1 MEKLFDAA
9 VIGGGIGGFGVAAQL
24 QMKGLK
30 TILVDEHSRIGGR
43 AATLEYGEGWLIDMG
58 HHCVNLAE
66 KSQINEL
73 VQLVGKQILWAKP
86 IVGIQI
92 YRKGQWKNF
101 MEAFDLDRSDL
112 EEYEIIRK
120 KIKNMSNE
128 EIESLDDTS
137 FSDWL
142 LEHTES
148 ENLLELYKTV
158 GMGYTTIPDAESQAA
173 SEVIWLHR
181 ENMEKIGEFI
191 ERPAGVPIGGSIN
204 LVKPLA
210 EAFTENGGTMKT
222 KTRAKEVFI
231 KDQKV
236 VGLSIKE
243 KGEEEY
249 TIKTNLVVCAVPINR
264 LPQILFTKENISQ
277 LESNWVKRME
287 SIKDQVSASI
297 GYIAGLSKPLYSET
311 SFKCTLELPSAKTAF
326 QVFSQSNCDETIAP
340 KGKMLIS
347 MGAPAKLSQVTDE
360 ATRKKMLELIWKDIE
375 EMFPE
380 ISGIVEWSIPGHFVG
395 PDGLERKPGM
405 VGKHRPDIKAPK
417 VEGLYFAG
425 DNYRGR
431 GVGVNNAAIS
441 AMLCAE
447 QILKDLK

>member
-1 MEKLFDAA
+1 MEKVFDAA

-43 AATLEYGEGWLIDMG
+43 ATSLEYGEGWLIDMG

-73 VQLVGKQILWAKP
+73 VQLVGKKITWAKP

-92 YRKGQWKNF
+92 YRRGKWRNF
-101 MEAFDLDRSDL
+101 MEAFDLDSSDL
-112 EEYEIIRK
+112 EEYEIIRR
-120 KIKNMSNE
+120 KIRNMSNKV
-128 EIESLDDTS
+128 IETLDNTS

-148 ENLLELYKTV
+148 ENLLELYKTI

-181 ENMEKIGEFI
+181 ENMEKMGEFN
-191 ERPAGVPIGGSIN
+191 ERPAGVPVGGVIN
-204 LVKPLA
+204 LVRPLE
-210 EAFTENGGTMKT
+210 EAFTEHGGFTKIKT
-222 KTRAKEVFI
+222 KAKEVLI
-231 KDQKV
+231 KGQKV
-236 VGLSIKE
+236 VGLRAQE

-249 TIKTNLVVCAVPINR
+249 TIKTNLVVCAIPVNR
-264 LPQILFTKENISQ
+264 LPEILFTKENLSQ
-277 LESNWVKRME
+277 LEANWVKRME
-287 SIKDQVSASI
+287 SIKDQVSGSI
-297 GYIAGLSKPLYSET
+297 GYIAGLSKLLYSET
-311 SFKCTLELPSAKTAF
+311 SFKCTLELPNAKTAF

-360 ATRKKMLELIWKDIE
+360 EKRKKMLELIWKDVE

-395 PDGLERKPGM
+395 PDGLERKPGL
-405 VGKHRPDIKAPK
+405 VGKHRPDIKAPE

-441 AMLCAE
+441 AMLCTE